1 MPLGDLSPNR
11 HGTSSATAN
20 SSSGSSSSSSKALL
34 SSALRRSSRL
44 RPSLLPPG
52 MNAEAEAEA
61 DDTCDDADGSG
72 VGGAGSGSGSGGSN
86 VNLRLQLEQLRS
98 EAQAD
103 RQLLDSIRNVVAAA
117 STTSAR
123 GGGGGGGDG
132 DGNNSAT
139 ISAEEA
145 LVELRSLL
153 GVGPNGANGE
163 ETRQAG
169 ADANVNDNDEDQVM
183 ADDGPDLDE
192 TIAMD
197 EYYEGTS
204 ALDRSDLDIMLG
216 PDLRHR
222 DNEEDSDD
230 NDNDNDSDNE
240 MQPKRQQKIVLD
252 DDDDDDEQDDS
263 FEEDF
268 APKDENAKKDTTSH
282 TKVQSTPSPD
292 RPFDETPSKCSSHS
306 SSSASAVATAAA
318 PSSTD
323 RLPPPSTKRASI
335 AGSAAS
341 SAAKSSSYS
350 MTPDPETDDNE
361 EEEKDLSTSYGNDD
375 SMEGSGAAAAAA
387 STATS
392 ASTPQTTKMV
402 YDDGAEEDE
411 YDASS
416 SNRKAKSV
424 KKSDKKKR
432 RKTIALREDSLLR
445 ASPSPSTTSAASG
458 TPKVGGG
465 RGTPKSTPSSVSSK
479 SAGGSIAV
487 GDDDKASPPNRKST
501 GSGGTASVG
510 AGSSATAMS
519 HSTPASNTSG
529 DSYSLAA
536 KAKDS
541 MQKVSVHTASAA
553 DGATKVVRRS
563 ARRRTLEIQSQTN
576 SLSAMTAPSP
586 ASSTM
591 SMMSMPSPAMSDAP
605 PPHMGASRN
614 GGCETPMLPSPAPT
628 DDLGVGSLISRGGL
642 ASVQEREGDAADIP
656 AAAVPA
662 ALADGDRPP
671 LPPKRTSR
679 RKSVLPER
687 LRQEDVLLDPNLTPN
702 SQMKEMA
709 ETQEQQENRASGPIP
724 ASIGIELA
732 DPDESVAVPKKAA
745 APSEP
750 QPSAASQPQKKRRRR
765 SSVGGLV
772 AGGLLSAKE
781 IEGLSAYAESKKR
794 SKNSTQ
800 QQSSR
805 KRSHEATEAT
815 TAEHVANAAAAP
827 SSGAPSEPPAPM
839 EIKPPVEVAEATSAP
854 ENDAAPM
861 ECDMQQQE
869 AFQAQAA
876 PFEQV
881 DQPVDAAAGKIVKV
895 SVVGEEGTIEAL
907 VANEGIP
914 HVELPA
920 PSSPELDT
928 PKQEERILVAAPSP
942 QIQEDDDPL
951 GLKSMIPAPKDDGS
965 ALNEP
970 SRPTVIRKTFSF
982 DAEAINA
989 RAIKKRIPQLFPDS
1003 STVTQPCASARLFAC
1018 ASIVLESS
1026 KADAGGRAKR
1036 PSDQLR
1042 YVLPTLVAFVN
1053 AELVSLSGETPS
1065 KADTKRKKLHFSSFD
1080 GSTTMP
1086 PVDRMSG
1093 SHSHL
1098 EKNIL
1103 SLETVFKEV
1112 DSLAKKASTGKDDA
1126 IVEEIKE
1133 CLDAII
1139 FTMHHIESD
1148 AGANMMNECAESMP
1162 FHWPAKRFVK
1172 AARTYREELEEV
1184 HLLLA
1189 NKSSNDSALRSRLG
1203 DFIGRSIRFYFRR
1216 FFDPVPLNLTN
1227 DQHENYRHVD
1237 LSGTRSRVCEIVE
1250 MVDPEGDG
1258 RDTAAADGSISS
1270 VFSYALRAIHA
1281 LFAIN
1286 AERAAVDG
1294 EYFSTFFSSGPS
1306 QSGLGPGRSPTIV
1319 LSDADLD
1326 EILADIHD
1334 VHIVLQGIKAARF
1347 LSALLH
1353 WPGVSKA
1360 VKDAGGWNKVESFA
1374 RVFENLDLEKAC
1386 PEEAYFTLL
1395 GGIDRL
1401 LQRIDADAEKMAEV
1415 ERICEDNLRNCW
1427 KRFRCGT
1434 KSKAILQQNP
1444 HISTI
1449 AAYLRDGKSL
1459 SFPALAEPSEESEEE
1474 EE

>member
-1 MPLGDLSPNR
+1 
-11 HGTSSATAN
+11 
-20 SSSGSSSSSSKALL
+20 
-34 SSALRRSSRL
+34 
-44 RPSLLPPG
+44 
-52 MNAEAEAEA
+52 MNADA
-61 DDTCDDADGSG
+61 DDSNADGSG
-72 VGGAGSGSGSGGSN
+72 TGSGTTRSSSN

-98 EAQAD
+98 EAQSNK
-103 RQLLDSIRNVVAAA
+103 QLLDSIRDVVAAA
-117 STTSAR
+117 STAASA
-123 GGGGGGGDG
+123 DG
-132 DGNNSAT
+132 EGNGEGNGAM
-139 ISAEEA
+139 SAEEA
-145 LVELRSLL
+145 LVQLRTLL
-153 GVGPNGANGE
+153 GVGIEANGE
-163 ETRQAG
+163 VMP
-169 ADANVNDNDEDQVM
+169 ADASDDDQVM
-183 ADDGPDLDE
+183 ADGPDLDE

-216 PDLRHR
+216 PGRQHPQED
-222 DNEEDSDD
+222 EESDDSDD
-230 NDNDNDSDNE
+230 E

-252 DDDDDDEQDDS
+252 DDDGDDEEQDDS

-268 APKDENAKKDTTSH
+268 APKDDAAAQK
-282 TKVQSTPSPD
+282 KVQSTPSPD

-306 SSSASAVATAAA
+306 SPATASIAAA
-318 PSSTD
+318 PSSTNR
-323 RLPPPSTKRASI
+323 RLPPSSTKRGSI

-341 SAAKSSSYS
+341 SAKSSSYS
-350 MTPDPETDDNE
+350 MTPDPDTDDNDE
-361 EEEKDLSTSYGNDD
+361 EEETKDLSTSYGNDD
-375 SMEGSGAAAAAA
+375 SMEASGGAASATGTA
-387 STATS
+387 ST
-392 ASTPQTTKMV
+392 STPKTTKMV
-402 YDDGAEEDE
+402 YDDDDEDEAEEDE
-411 YDASS
+411 YEASS

-445 ASPSPSTTSAASG
+445 ASPSPSITASG
-458 TPKVGGG
+458 TPKVSGG

-479 SAGGSIAV
+479 SSAGGIAV
-487 GDDDKASPPNRKST
+487 GDDDKTSPPNRKST

-510 AGSSATAMS
+510 AGSSAATAMS
-519 HSTPASNTSG
+519 HSTPASHNSG

-541 MQKVSVHTASAA
+541 MQKASVYTTSTAS
-553 DGATKVVRRS
+553 GATKVVRRS

-591 SMMSMPSPAMSDAP
+591 SRMSMPSPAMSDAP
-605 PPHMGASRN
+605 PPHMSASRN

-628 DDLGVGSLISRGGL
+628 DGLGMGSLISLGGL
-642 ASVQEREGDAADIP
+642 ASVQEGEGDGADVP
-656 AAAVPA
+656 ATAPA

-671 LPPKRTSR
+671 LPPKRSSR

-687 LRQEDVLLDPNLTPN
+687 LRQEDVLLDPTLTPN
-702 SQMKEMA
+702 SQMKETA
-709 ETQEQQENRASGPIP
+709 EKQEQQENRASGPLP

-732 DPDESVAVPKKAA
+732 DSDEPVAAKKLA
-745 APSEP
+745 APSES
-750 QPSAASQPQKKRRRR
+750 QSSAGSQPQKKRRRR

-794 SKNSTQ
+794 SKNSIQ

-805 KRSHEATEAT
+805 KRSHEA
-815 TAEHVANAAAAP
+815 AEISSSEPVTNHVAAAP
-827 SSGAPSEPPAPM
+827 SSAAPSSAAPAETSAPVEM
-839 EIKPPVEVAEATSAP
+839 KPPSEEVEATSAP
-854 ENDAAPM
+854 KNDGAAPM
-861 ECDMQQQE
+861 ECDVQQQE
-869 AFQAQAA
+869 MIQAQAA
-876 PFEQV
+876 PVEQV
-881 DQPVDAAAGKIVKV
+881 DQTIDTCGGKIVKV
-895 SVVGEEGTIEAL
+895 SVVGEEGTIDAL

-914 HVELPA
+914 HVEVPA
-920 PSSPELDT
+920 PYSPKPDT

-965 ALNEP
+965 ASTEP

-982 DAEAINA
+982 DGEAINA
-989 RAIKKRIPQLFPDS
+989 RAIKKRIPQLFPDNS
-1003 STVTQPCASARLFAC
+1003 AITQPCASARLFAC

-1042 YVLPTLVAFVN
+1042 YVLPTLAAFVN

-1098 EKNIL
+1098 EKNIVL
-1103 SLETVFKEV
+1103 LETVFKEV
-1112 DSLAKKASTGKDDA
+1112 DSLAKKASNAKDDA

-1148 AGANMMNECAESMP
+1148 AGTGMMNECAESMP

-1184 HLLLA
+1184 HLLLD

-1227 DQHENYRHVD
+1227 EQHENYRHVD

-1286 AERAAVDG
+1286 AERATADG
-1294 EYFSTFFSSGPS
+1294 EYFNTFFSSGAS
-1306 QSGLGPGRSPTIV
+1306 QRGLGPGRSPTIV

-1395 GGIDRL
+1395 GGIDGL
-1401 LQRIDADAEKMAEV
+1401 LQRIDADAEKMAQI

-1444 HISTI
+1444 HITTI

-1459 SFPALAEPSEESEEE
+1459 SFPALAEPSEEEEE
-1474 EE
+1474 